1 MTHDKAVECRQRV
14 SVLQC
19 FHRLEALEASLYS
32 ALLEESVS
40 SCVEREAIEPAYG
53 RFSRRIRAFVIDW
66 IIVLLLLL
74 TVLLV
79 AISTDSDRIGRIL
92 GFAFLGVWLLYE
104 PLLVSITGST
114 IGHYVTNLRVVDSRS
129 QGNISFAKGVVRT
142 IIKSAL
148 GLYSFVTMATTS
160 RHQALHDVLTR
171 STVQI
176 RDLSKASPHHYV
188 QARKELLNVAMPSA
202 LRRVLVIIL
211 YLAVIFIAYGL
222 MLTTVLSDACINRDR
237 CYPSESIIKMSL
249 GLCWISISTWWSI
262 QGWRG
267 RLFGCRA
274 EVERT
279 QGTR

>member
-1 MTHDKAVECRQRV
+1 MSNCVAR
-14 SVLQC
+14 
-19 FHRLEALEASLYS
+19 
-32 ALLEESVS
+32 ES
-40 SCVEREAIEPAYG
+40 IGPAYG

-66 IIVLLLLL
+66 IIVMLLLV
-74 TVLLV
+74 TVLFV

-92 GFAFLGVWLLYE
+92 GFAFLGIWLLYE

-114 IGHYVTNLRVVDSRS
+114 VGHYGTNLRVVDSRS
-129 QGNISFAKGVVRT
+129 QGNISFAKAAVRT

-160 RHQALHDVLTR
+160 RHQALHDVLTQ

-176 RDLSKASPHHYV
+176 WRSLSRQAPHHYV
-188 QARKELLNVAMPSA
+188 HARRELLNPAMPSA

-211 YLAVIFIAYGL
+211 YLAVIVVALIIVMAGL
-222 MLTTVLSDACINRDR
+222 ILTNVLSDACINRDR

-249 GLCWISISTWWSI
+249 GLCGIGISTWCFI

-267 RLFGCRA
+267 RLFGCRT